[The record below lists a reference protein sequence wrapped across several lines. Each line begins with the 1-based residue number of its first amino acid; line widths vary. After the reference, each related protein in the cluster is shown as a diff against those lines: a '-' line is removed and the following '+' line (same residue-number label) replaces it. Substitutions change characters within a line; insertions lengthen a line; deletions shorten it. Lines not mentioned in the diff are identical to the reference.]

1 MGLLTYLKKNRIKI
15 LKILITIIVIYFLV
29 CVILQIISLLFNDI
43 YNTITLTYILIL
55 ILCTFVIEFSPYILN
70 NYLIFIFPF
79 LSHYSGRGAVYI
91 LIGFATISPEL
102 DKFLNFG
109 GYALIIIGLLCL
121 YMNWLIVKNFKLEY
135 QDFEVMKDNY
145 QDFNDESQK
154 DSLTFPKFITN
165 YDNSKNNSNRNSTNY
180 NYNYN
185 NNKDNDNINNNNYE
199 ENNILIKEDSKD
211 ENENNDNNE
220 NMLKLKEEYKIQE
233 NNNNIEKNVEMKE
246 M

>member
-15 LKILITIIVIYFLV
+15 LKILITIVVIYFIFS
-29 CVILQIISLLFNDI
+29 VILQITSTLFDDI
-43 YNTITLTYILIL
+43 YNIITLTYILIL
-55 ILCTFVIEFSPYILN
+55 ILCNFIVEFSPYILN

-79 LSHYSGRGAVYI
+79 LSHYSGRGAIYI

-102 DKFLNFG
+102 IKWLNFG

-165 YDNSKNNSNRNSTNY
+165 YDNNSSRNSTN
-180 NYNYN
+180 NDYNYN
-185 NNKDNDNINNNNYE
+185 NDKIKNDYKENKIEINENEENNNENI
-199 ENNILIKEDSKD
+199 ENNILKLKD
-211 ENENNDNNE
+211 VYNNNE
-220 NMLKLKEEYKIQE
+220 NSKKE
-233 NNNNIEKNVEMKE
+233 NNIEMGEIKD
-246 M
+246 

>member
-55 ILCTFVIEFSPYILN
+55 ILCTFVVEFSPYILN